1 MKSNKQPFQKWCKDN
16 HHPNQP
22 HPAGRKG
29 ANTLSAYH
37 QEIFMLT
44 RKVLNVDKGSK
55 IRDHPANKHPW
66 CTGISSTHL
75 KVIFN
80 LNLA

>member
-1 MKSNKQPFQKWCKDN
+1 MKSNKQPFKKWRKDN

-37 QEIFMLT
+37 QEIFILT
-44 RKVLNVDKGSK
+44 RKVLNVGEGSK
-55 IRDHPANKHPW
+55 IRDHLANKHPR

-75 KVIFN
+75 ISNF
-80 LNLA
+80 